1 MKLDRDCVKDV
12 LIFLEQNF
20 QNGKP
25 MHLNTIVTADKL
37 KKYDRDSI
45 SNALSLLLDE
55 GYIKGKAAPSLG
67 FGMFDFIV
75 EAVTLSG
82 YDYLENIR

>member
-12 LIFLEQNF
+12 LIFLEQNL

-25 MHLNTIVTADKL
+25 VHLNTIATTDKL
-37 KKYDRDSI
+37 KKYDRDTI

-55 GYIKGKAAPSLG
+55 GYINGKAAPSLG
-67 FGMFDFIV
+67 FGMLDFRV
-75 EAVTLSG
+75 DAVTLSG

>member
-12 LIFLEQNF
+12 LIFLEQNL

-25 MHLNTIVTADKL
+25 VHLNTIATTDKL
-37 KKYDRDSI
+37 KKYDRDTI

-55 GYIKGKAAPSLG
+55 GYINGKAAPNLG
-67 FGMFDFIV
+67 FGMLDFRV
-75 EAVTLSG
+75 DAVTLSG

>member
-1 MKLDRDCVKDV
+1 MKLDKDCVKDV
-12 LIFLEQNF
+12 LIFLEQNL

-25 MHLNTIVTADKL
+25 MHLNTIATADTL
-37 KKYDRDSI
+37 KKYDRDTI

-67 FGMFDFIV
+67 FGMLDFRV
-75 EAVTLSG
+75 DSVTLSG